1 MFYTL
6 MCHFVEDGSVRSLK
20 SVPGLVAAIVLFC
33 GPVSAQVLLQDS
45 FDGYANQAAF
55 EAVWTPIGATPS
67 GTLTSTQS
75 VSAPNSINYATAA
88 QRNERSFTE
97 SGLPDVGTGNIV
109 RFSFDF
115 FDSNAGLAP
124 YRQYSNL
131 QDGTAPSASGQLI
144 SIGLNNNLTSAAEGG
159 NFYMARILGFN
170 SNAYFKLND
179 NPALL
184 RSTGW
189 HNLAVEISNVDYRFF
204 VDGAL
209 AETVPNTFTLRSYDV
224 VRMGSGLSSTAEAF
238 FDNVSV
244 QAIPEP
250 GTLVLAS
257 MAAVGALLL
266 GRRRK

>member
-6 MCHFVEDGSVRSLK
+6 MCNFVEGRAVIASKWALR
-20 SVPGLVAAIVLFC
+20 LVAAVVFSC

-45 FDGYANQAAF
+45 FDSYADQAAF
-55 EAVWTPIGATPS
+55 QAVWTPIGATPS
-67 GTLTSTQS
+67 GTLTSSQS
-75 VSAPNSINYATAA
+75 VSAPNSINFATVA
-88 QRNERSFTE
+88 QRNERTFTE
-97 SGLPDVGTGNIV
+97 SGLPATGNVV
-109 RFSFDF
+109 RFSFDY

-124 YRQYSNL
+124 YRQYANL
-131 QDGTAPSASGQLI
+131 QDSTAASGAGQLI
-144 SIGLNNNLTSAAEGG
+144 SMGLNNNLTSAAEGG

-189 HNLAVEISNVDYRFF
+189 HNLAVEISDLNYSFF
-204 VDGAL
+204 VDGML

-224 VRMGSGLSSTAEAF
+224 VRLGSGLSSTAEAF

-250 GTLVLAS
+250 GTWALAS
-257 MAAVGALLL
+257 VAAVGFLVL
-266 GRRRK
+266 RRRQK